1 MDEELDLL
9 KAIYCSTSEFCKVD
23 NNHPPIRKIEAN
35 IKVDDELFVN
45 TKVCPIMF
53 SQIQDFKADDMHHIC
68 YFRFLIWEF

>member
-23 NNHPPIRKIEAN
+23 NNHPPIKKIEAH

-53 SQIQDFKADDMHHIC
+53 S
-68 YFRFLIWEF
+68 